1 MVVFYPS
8 FKVTVMKTKFLATTA
23 MVLVG
28 LSGAAWAQQTTPA
41 GKPDQAAE
49 AATQEQTLSGED
61 AKTVDTAGTADPA
74 ADTDPSAE
82 TADMAKPATD
92 TAGTVDAAKP
102 ASDTATETASE
113 RLRSYSSSIES
124 EPFTGSVAGG
134 MSADTLIG
142 MSVIDS
148 DGESVG
154 EISDL
159 IIGQDDVVNH
169 AIVEVGGFL
178 GFGAKTTAI
187 DLGHVTVDESKSEVT
202 LDISRADI
210 DAMPEYQRDD
220 EGWFAG

>member
-1 MVVFYPS
+1 MDPAVDSDPAVE
-8 FKVTVMKTKFLATTA
+8 TT
-23 MVLVG
+23 
-28 LSGAAWAQQTTPA
+28 
-41 GKPDQAAE
+41 
-49 AATQEQTLSGED
+49 
-61 AKTVDTAGTADPA
+61 DTADRTEPA
-74 ADTDPSAE
+74 IDTTE
-82 TADMAKPATD
+82 PATD
-92 TAGTVDAAKP
+92 TAT
-102 ASDTATETASE
+102 DTGSE
-113 RLRSYSSSIES
+113 RLRSYSSSTAS

-159 IIGQDDVVNH
+159 IIGQDDVVNS

-210 DAMPEYQRDD
+210 DEMPEYQRDD
-220 EGWFAG
+220 DGWFAG